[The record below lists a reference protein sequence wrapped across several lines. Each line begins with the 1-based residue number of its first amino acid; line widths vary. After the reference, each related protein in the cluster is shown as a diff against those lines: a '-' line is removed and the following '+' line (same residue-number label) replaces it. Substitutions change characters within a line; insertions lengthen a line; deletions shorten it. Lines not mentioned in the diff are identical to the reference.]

1 MKKWLVII
9 ICITWTACVNNTPAP
24 VIVADS
30 IVDVDTETAIIDT
43 PIVKD
48 TTPTPPAET
57 IKPVTYIA
65 RGNEPGWIV
74 TIVENKYIKY
84 VGDYGQ
90 DSALFPYTKPVFNKR
105 LLFKTYKGNR
115 SLQVEF
121 YKQTCTDDAGRK
133 YPYMVKINVSGSA
146 EYRGCG
152 EKRNASNNEK

>member
-1 MKKWLVII
+1 MKKWLGFVF
-9 ICITWTACVNNTPAP
+9 CISVVACVNNTQQPIEK
-24 VIVADS
+24 VDS
-30 IVDVDTETAIIDT
+30 TIRVDTTSTTIDT
-43 PIVKD
+43 PIRKD
-48 TTPTPPAET
+48 TTPVT
-57 IKPVTYIA
+57 IAKKPLPVTYIA

-90 DSALFPYTKPVFNKR
+90 DSALFPYMKPVFNKR
-105 LLFKTYKGNR
+105 LLFKTYKGDR

-133 YPYMVKINVSGSA
+133 YPYLVKINVSGSA

-152 EKRNASNNEK
+152 EIRNAPKP

>member
-1 MKKWLVII
+1 MKKWLGFVF
-9 ICITWTACVNNTPAP
+9 CLSLTACNNNRVVVDVIDSSEQIDSGYEAP
-24 VIVADS
+24 VKPLPKETTIA
-30 IVDVDTETAIIDT
+30 VDTAL
-43 PIVKD
+43 
-48 TTPTPPAET
+48 
-57 IKPVTYIA
+57 PVTYIA

-121 YKQTCTDDAGRK
+121 YKQSCTDDAGRK

-152 EKRNASNNEK
+152 EKRNTHEK